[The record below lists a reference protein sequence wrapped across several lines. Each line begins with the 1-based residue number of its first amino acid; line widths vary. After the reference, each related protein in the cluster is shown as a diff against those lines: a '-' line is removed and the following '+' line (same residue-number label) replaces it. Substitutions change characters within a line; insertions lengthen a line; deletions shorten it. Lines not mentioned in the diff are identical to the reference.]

1 MHFEGEFKVPGKPA
15 DVIRRFSDVPRM
27 AGCMPGAVLE
37 PQAEDG
43 SWPGGMVVAFGP
55 KKIKFKGKATV
66 DFDYDALTGSVHGR
80 GAADMRAA
88 RIGVKV
94 SFALRDDP
102 EAERATTIVKIV
114 SDAELGGVLAD
125 FARTG
130 GIAVAN
136 VIMADFAKRAAD
148 EFAKDDVPA
157 EREPEPIASPVTAA
171 TETVVES
178 IPKPVAAPVPPPPA
192 PVAAQPVPPPQPAAP
207 LQAGNLI
214 WVVIKAYLA
223 RIGRIF
229 GIGR

>member
-15 DVIRRFSDVPRM
+15 DVIRRFADVPRM

-55 KKIKFKGKATV
+55 KKIKFKGKASV
-66 DFDYDALTGSVHGR
+66 DFDFDALTGNVHGR

-102 EAERATTIVKIV
+102 DAAAATPIVKIV

-148 EFAKDDVPA
+148 EFAKDA
-157 EREPEPIASPVTAA
+157 EPEPVVVTAPMP
-171 TETVVES
+171 ETHPDPTPS
-178 IPKPVAAPVPPPPA
+178 SASAPARPAPPPE
-192 PVAAQPVPPPQPAAP
+192 PAAP

-214 WVVIKAYLA
+214 WVVIRAYLA

-229 GIGR
+229 GIGRN